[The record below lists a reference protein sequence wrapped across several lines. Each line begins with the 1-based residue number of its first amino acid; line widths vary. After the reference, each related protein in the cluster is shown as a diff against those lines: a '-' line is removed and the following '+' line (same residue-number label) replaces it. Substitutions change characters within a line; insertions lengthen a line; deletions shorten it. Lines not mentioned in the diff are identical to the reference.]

1 MNIFLRKVSATLAA
15 ALLINLSASH
25 STAPRTAAVTQDGR
39 QAKSTLKSR
48 ANPSMAPPRLV
59 SLDQKVDARL
69 LELLFA
75 SQGERGSY
83 AQRFVGAAE
92 GTREPDGRKTAAYL
106 FHIDP
111 GNLALNQGSFSYQ
124 NAPDKPVAHN
134 PQQADLIQAAVLQI
148 QARELQ
154 YQAGKRGVVLNVLEL
169 ASGIDL
175 ANQSPAAA
183 CVQQPDRNLVYALTA
198 GKMRADNMARAAA
211 RFPGNACRFGFVD
224 RLIQAKTKKQL
235 SGIAAVIEA
244 RTWSYYDPESNRWSA
259 AGFGNNPN
267 RIREDQTRRTEQ
279 VVEALKH
286 AISPFPSVL
295 QPSNQT

>member
-1 MNIFLRKVSATLAA
+1 MKLFFLRFSATVAA
-15 ALLINLSASH
+15 VLLINLSASQ
-25 STAPRTAAVTQDGR
+25 STAPRTAAVTQQGG
-39 QAKSTLKSR
+39 QAKSTLKSG

-83 AQRFVGAAE
+83 VQRFVGAAE

-106 FHIDP
+106 LHIDP
-111 GNLALNQGSFSYQ
+111 GNFALNQGTFSYQ
-124 NAPDKPVAHN
+124 NGLDKPVARD

-154 YQAGKRGVVLNVLEL
+154 YQAAKRGVALNLLEL

-198 GKMRADNMARAAA
+198 GKMRADNLARAAA
-211 RFPGNACRFGFVD
+211 QFPGNTCRFGYVD
-224 RLIQAKTKKQL
+224 RLIQAKTRKQL
-235 SGIAAVIEA
+235 SGIAAVVEA
-244 RTWSYYDPESNRWSA
+244 RTWSYYDPVSNRWSA
-259 AGFGNNPN
+259 FGFGNNPN
-267 RIREDQTRRTEQ
+267 RIRDDQTRRTSQ
-279 VVEALKH
+279 VVEALRQ
-286 AISPFPSVL
+286 ALDQSVSVL
-295 QPSNQT
+295 HPSNQT